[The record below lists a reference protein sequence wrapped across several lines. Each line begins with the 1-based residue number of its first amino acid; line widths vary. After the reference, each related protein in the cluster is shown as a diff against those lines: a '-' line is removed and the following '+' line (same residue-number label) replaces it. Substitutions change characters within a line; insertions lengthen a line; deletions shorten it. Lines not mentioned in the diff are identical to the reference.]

1 MSFSVNQPFLWM
13 DSGIYRES
21 PLEPLACDEALAAQ
35 MKREGAA
42 PILHL
47 WVYDKALYLG
57 RRDAKLPRLE
67 DALRHFGQ
75 QGFGCVLRSSG
86 GACVPLD
93 AGVLNLACLL
103 PDTSISIDTFFRF
116 VTELLSVGLRDYGAI
131 EFGEVTGSYCA
142 GEYDFSI
149 RGKKIGGMAQRR
161 TRFGSIL
168 QLCINVEDQP
178 RGDWME
184 QFYALAGLDEMEKN
198 KPIPF
203 IDGTTV
209 GSIDALTGN
218 IVTVNDVKERL
229 FAAIQAEWAI
239 QPASFAVDAV
249 ALSESRVH
257 LAERLGLFAFPA
269 EALRKADWRL
279 AAQPENGD
287 AASRK

>member
-1 MSFSVNQPFLWM
+1 MSLFVNQPFLWM

-21 PLEPLACDEALAAQ
+21 PLEPLSRDEALAAQ
-35 MKREGAA
+35 MKRDGAA

-57 RRDAKLPRLE
+57 RRDAKLPRLQ

-75 QGFGCVLRSSG
+75 KGFGCVLRSSG

-103 PDTSISIDTFFRF
+103 PDTTISIDAFFRF
-116 VTELLSVGLRDYGAI
+116 VTGLLAVGLRDYGVI

-149 RGKKIGGMAQRR
+149 HGKKIGGMAQRR

-178 RGDWME
+178 RGEWME
-184 QFYALAGLDEMEKN
+184 HFYDLAGLAEMEKN

-203 IDGTTV
+203 IDGKTV
-209 GSIDALTGN
+209 GSIDALTGKS
-218 IVTVNDVKERL
+218 VSVADVKERL
-229 FAAIQAEWAI
+229 LAAIQSEWPV
-239 QPASFAVDAV
+239 QPAAFAVDAQT
-249 ALSESRVH
+249 LSESRVH
-257 LAERLGLFAFPA
+257 LAERLDLFAFTA
-269 EALRKADWRL
+269 EELRKPDWKL
-279 AAQPENGD
+279 TAEP
-287 AASRK
+287 